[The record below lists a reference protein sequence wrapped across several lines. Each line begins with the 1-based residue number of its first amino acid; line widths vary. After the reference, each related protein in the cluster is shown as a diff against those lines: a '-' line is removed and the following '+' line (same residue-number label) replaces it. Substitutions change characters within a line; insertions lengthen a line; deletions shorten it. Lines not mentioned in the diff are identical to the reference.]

1 MFAGTYA
8 IDPAHSTIG
17 FVARHAMV
25 TKTRGKFDEFEGTI
39 TVAENIADSK
49 AEATIKATSI
59 NTGNEDRDAHVRGD
73 DFFSVEQY
81 PELTFSATSFDVD
94 ETGNGTVT
102 GDLTIKGTTKLVT
115 LNVEAEGLAEDPFG
129 NTRFGFE
136 ATTKINRTDFGI
148 DFNAPLKTGGV
159 LVSEEIKIELEIS
172 AIKQ

>member
-59 NTGNEDRDAHVRGD
+59 NTGNEDRDEHVKGD

-136 ATTKINRTDFGI
+136 ATTKIDRTDFGI